1 MHGVEGKTGIGKK
14 ALTGFEPVIKALQA
28 PALPLGY
35 SAVTRWLASMSGQN
49 LSIGNRDQ
57 DQDALAWD
65 TETVAG
71 RNRRSAGT

>member
-1 MHGVEGKTGIGKK
+1 
-14 ALTGFEPVIKALQA
+14 
-28 PALPLGY
+28 
-35 SAVTRWLASMSGQN
+35 LASMSGQN